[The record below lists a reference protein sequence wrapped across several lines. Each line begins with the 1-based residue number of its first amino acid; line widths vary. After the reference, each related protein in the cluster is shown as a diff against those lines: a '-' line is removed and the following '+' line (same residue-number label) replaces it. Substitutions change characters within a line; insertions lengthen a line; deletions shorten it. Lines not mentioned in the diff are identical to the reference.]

1 MFHELR
7 LSDLKMLVRD
17 LRAHHNI
24 RGYSRMKKE
33 SLVAELTAR
42 FVLRDGNLYLKEELA
57 PKTFVA
63 KTPKKTARSPDL
75 QRNIYNYLSG
85 LSYDVLYNTT
95 PRVLRSDFESLAGI
109 DMAPHKAIFRK
120 IAEDV
125 LRQKR

>member
-1 MFHELR
+1 
-7 LSDLKMLVRD
+7 
-17 LRAHHNI
+17 
-24 RGYSRMKKE
+24 MKKE
-33 SLVAELTAR
+33 ALVAELTAR
-42 FVLRDGNLYLKEELA
+42 FDLRDGNLYLKEEA
-57 PKTFVA
+57 PKTSVS
-63 KTPKKTARSPDL
+63 KTPKKKSALSPEKEL

-85 LSYDVLYNTT
+85 LSSDVLYNTT